1 MLAELT
7 ALRGTAL
14 PLREVQTLAMALSIQ
29 RALERSSV
37 LTLLD
42 SPAYQ
47 GYAKRRRSEAV
58 GA

>member
-29 RALERSSV
+29 PTLDRSSV

-42 SPAYQ
+42 SPAYP
-47 GYAKRRRSEAV
+47 GYAKRRRGEAV